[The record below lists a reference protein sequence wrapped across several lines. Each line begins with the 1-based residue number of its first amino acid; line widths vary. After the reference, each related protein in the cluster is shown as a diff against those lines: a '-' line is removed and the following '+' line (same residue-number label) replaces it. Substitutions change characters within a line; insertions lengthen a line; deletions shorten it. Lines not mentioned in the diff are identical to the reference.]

1 MLTPADSRETSS
13 IIRVVPGFLLCA
25 SIGGV
30 AAAAAMWM
38 GSGVVWALLMA
49 MVLASIWQ
57 PPAMFTPGIAVAGK
71 HVLRLGVALLGFQI
85 SAATLHVIDWTTL
98 AILALSIALVLT
110 AGWLLGPVLGLN
122 RDLSL
127 IAAAS
132 VAICGASAAAAFA
145 TILTRDDNAKCD
157 AACTIGAVSVI
168 SMLAMLAYPML
179 SQILDLDAS
188 QAGVLLGGSIHEV
201 AHAVAAGYAVDP
213 ATGEAATVTKLIR
226 VAMLAPATMLIA
238 FIGVSPA
245 RSAEA
250 RTPALPLF
258 LVAFIIFALLAMS
271 GVVPPSIERA
281 TVPLSRFC
289 LLMAMAAIGLTLPW
303 RNVLAYGWR
312 PIVLLLVLSA
322 FLLTIVAAYVSR
334 MPL

>member
-1 MLTPADSRETSS
+1 MLTPADSRKASS
-13 IIRVVPGFLLCA
+13 IIRAIPGLLLCA
-25 SIGGV
+25 SIAGA

-38 GSGVVWALLMA
+38 GSGVVWSLLMA
-49 MVLASIWQ
+49 VVLASIWQ
-57 PPAMFTPGIAVAGK
+57 PTALFAPGIAIAGK
-71 HVLRLGVALLGFQI
+71 NLLRLGVALLGFQI
-85 SAATLHVIDWTTL
+85 STAALHAIDLMTL
-98 AILALSIALVLT
+98 AVLALSIALILT
-110 AGWLLGPVLGLN
+110 AGWLLGPIFGLN

-145 TILTRDDNAKCD
+145 TVLTRDDSAKCD
-157 AACTIGAVSVI
+157 AACTIGAVSVL

-179 SQILDLDAS
+179 SQALGLDAS
-188 QAGVLLGGSIHEV
+188 QTGVLLGGSIHEV

-238 FIGVSPA
+238 FISVSPA

-250 RTPALPLF
+250 RTPVLPLF
-258 LVAFIIFALLAMS
+258 LVAFIVFALLAMS
-271 GVVPPSIERA
+271 GAVPPSIERA
-281 TVPLSRFC
+281 TVPVSRFC
-289 LLMAMAAIGLTLPW
+289 LLTAMAAIGLTLPW

-312 PIVLLLVLSA
+312 PIALLLVLSA
-322 FLLTIVAAYVSR
+322 FLLTIVAVYVSR
-334 MPL
+334 MPI